1 MILKKEQELYA
12 FTHLEKTLR
21 NHQLTGS
28 LIICAVPIVAYTFFT
43 ETITQLLQKNPY
55 IKLQILECSSKEA
68 LNCLLDNKCD
78 MAFFFADSN
87 ELVKCGLDETLILR
101 RLLTEKLY
109 IVGSSSFNLSNNKS
123 FSFSNT
129 KKIPFATGYLD
140 VTENIIEHYTLSS
153 ADVNSVLNTCN
164 FDLILKLIANGTV
177 VSSLLNST
185 LPYLPQNVDID
196 IIPSIN
202 PDKIDIYCA
211 YRKADEKNDLIQA
224 FIFELMTQF

>member
-1 MILKKEQELYA
+1 MQFKR
-12 FTHLEKTLR
+12 T
-21 NHQLTGS
+21 
-28 LIICAVPIVAYTFFT
+28 
-43 ETITQLLQKNPY
+43 
-55 IKLQILECSSKEA
+55 

-101 RLLTEKLY
+101 HLLTEKLY

-153 ADVNSVLNTCN
+153 ADVTCN

-177 VSSLLNST
+177 ISSLLNST

-224 FIFELMTQF
+224 FISELMAQF